1 MCVCVLFLRGIHL
14 KLILIA
20 LFFIGAMGLAITIAM
35 PFAVLGA
42 IEAVGATITEL
53 ALLGGVSVEALASLG
68 AGAAIGV
75 GMVGATAALMPND
88 SNLNSEEMTTTT
100 SDLPNEYT
108 FVAQRPISGWKSWAN
123 PVSKSPPTSLVRL
136 PSPSPTSV

>member
-1 MCVCVLFLRGIHL
+1 MCVFSFLRGIHL

-53 ALLGGVSVEALASLG
+53 ALLGGVSVEALASVG

-88 SNLNSEEMTTTT
+88 SNLKSEEMSTTT
-100 SDLPNEYT
+100 DLPNGYN
-108 FVAQRPISGWKSWAN
+108 FVSQRPISGWKSWAN
-123 PVSKSPPTSLVRL
+123 PVSKSPPTSPVHL